1 MYCVVDHDYLR
12 DFTMMVN
19 EDIIDCFS
27 EEKPENRVIHII
39 NQVIKDN
46 KDTLQKI
53 KQNEKLHK
61 NIITKNINNYNGKE
75 SYKDNRRGEII
86 KNFENRC
93 SRNRKKGA
101 YFIFK

>member
-1 MYCVVDHDYLR
+1 MYCIDDDQYLR

-27 EEKPENRVIHII
+27 EEKPEHGVIHTI

-53 KQNEKLHK
+53 KDNNHTTLEQYKKNEKINK
-61 NIITKNINNYNGKE
+61 NIYIKLKNEYIL
-75 SYKDNRRGEII
+75 
-86 KNFENRC
+86 
-93 SRNRKKGA
+93 
-101 YFIFK
+101 